1 MITLK
6 KELDEIQGYI
16 WQVRALIGRE
26 EYKAAEAI
34 MIIPSRACDTVAHVS
49 NHLPLEELKMLKE
62 LSEQCID
69 LLRYLDAKQNSD
81 S

>member
-1 MITLK
+1 MITLR
-6 KELDEIQGYI
+6 KELDEIQGYV

-26 EYKAAEAI
+26 EYKAAEAL
-34 MIIPSRACDTVAHVS
+34 MLVPSRVCNTVAHVS

-69 LLRYLDAKQNSD
+69 LLRYLNER
-81 S
+81 

>member
-16 WQVRALIGRE
+16 WQIRALIGRGQ
-26 EYKAAEAI
+26 YKAASDI
-34 MIIPSRACDTVAHVS
+34 LIVPSTACDTVAHVS
-49 NHLPLEELKMLKE
+49 NHLPLEELKILKE

-69 LLRYLDAKQNSD
+69 LIGYLNEKQDSD

>member
-16 WQVRALIGRE
+16 WQVRALIGRGQ
-26 EYKAAEAI
+26 YKAAEDL
-34 MIIPSRACDTVAHVS
+34 MIVPSRACDTVAHVS
-49 NHLPLEELKMLKE
+49 NHLPLEELKKLKE

-69 LLRYLDAKQNSD
+69 LLRYLDD
-81 S
+81 HTP

>member
-1 MITLK
+1 MITLR
-6 KELDEIQGYI
+6 KELDEIQGYV

-26 EYKAAEAI
+26 EYKAAEAL
-34 MIIPSRACDTVAHVS
+34 MLVPSRACDIAAHVS

-69 LLRYLDAKQNSD
+69 LLRYLNER
-81 S
+81 

>member
-1 MITLK
+1 MITLR
-6 KELDEIQGYI
+6 KELDEIQCYV

-26 EYKAAEAI
+26 EYKAAEAL
-34 MIIPSRACDTVAHVS
+34 MLVPTRACDTVAHVS

-69 LLRYLDAKQNSD
+69 LLRYLNER
-81 S
+81 